1 MSELDREIDH
11 FFAEGRVEVQHFFD
25 DLGQRARDLNI
36 AEGDYNNVTGHLR
49 ASNYYEASP
58 DELELGNH
66 ASYASNV
73 ESRGRNVIDSGVK
86 LIMEELN
93 DNI

>member
-1 MSELDREIDH
+1 MSELDREMEQ
-11 FFAEGRVEVQHFFD
+11 FFAESRKEVQQFFD
-25 DLGQRARDLNI
+25 DLGRRARDKNI
-36 AEGDYNNVTGHLR
+36 LEGDYNNVTGHLR
-49 ASNYYEASP
+49 SSNYYEASP

-73 ESRGRNVIDSGVK
+73 EARGRNVIDSGVK

-93 DNI
+93 DNF